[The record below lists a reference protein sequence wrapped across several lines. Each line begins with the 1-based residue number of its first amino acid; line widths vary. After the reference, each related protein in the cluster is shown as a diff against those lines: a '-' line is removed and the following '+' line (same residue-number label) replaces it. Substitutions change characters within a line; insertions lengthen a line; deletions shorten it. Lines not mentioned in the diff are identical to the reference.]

1 MSVIGVIGI
10 LLFFVGAHLLWQ
22 ARGEIL
28 YWAVRFFWI
37 LRDEFTRRGGLEKE
51 ETRGS
56 EHPQE
61 NIPIP
66 AAAFSVAPGRPF
78 KLVVRPAEPRHWG
91 TLRLLG
97 GFALMFLGPLLLLL
111 DLVF

>member
-1 MSVIGVIGI
+1 MSVVGIIGI
-10 LLFFVGAHLLWQ
+10 LLFFIGAYLLWQ

-37 LRDEFTRRGGLEKE
+37 LRDEFIRRGGLEKE
-51 ETRGS
+51 EARGS
-56 EHPQE
+56 ENARKTTH
-61 NIPIP
+61 IP
-66 AAAFSVAPGRPF
+66 AAEFSVAPGRPF
-78 KLVVRPAEPRHWG
+78 KLVVRPARPRHWG

>member
-1 MSVIGVIGI
+1 MSVVGVIGI

-37 LRDEFTRRGGLEKE
+37 LRDEFIRRGGLEKE
-51 ETRGS
+51 EARGS
-56 EHPQE
+56 E
-61 NIPIP
+61 NARKTTRI
-66 AAAFSVAPGRPF
+66 AAAEFSVAPGRPF
-78 KLVVRPAEPRHWG
+78 KLVVRPAKPRHWG
-91 TLRLLG
+91 ALRLLG